1 MLGNLSEAAKGVT
14 TPTMPL
20 FSEGIPDPWAPGC
33 SPLLAGCFSR
43 GRVGCCSAG
52 SFVLHEHGVGAHL
65 GVVSEMQPYRVL
77 KAGLSAQPRARRLGY
92 LNSL

>member
-1 MLGNLSEAAKGVT
+1 MG
-14 TPTMPL
+14 
-20 FSEGIPDPWAPGC
+20 W
-33 SPLLAGCFSR
+33 
-43 GRVGCCSAG
+43 CSAG
-52 SFVLHEHGVGAHL
+52 SFVLHGHGVGAHL